1 METRQK
7 PPCEE
12 AISGPCP
19 GSTTRPPYPTPTYGP
34 CWTIQLDPSP
44 AATLPSDHYHHGDG
58 TRHGLGKQD
67 HPLGQT
73 WQTVGAFFFPDY
85 IGQQLL
91 YSRSPPTLPCYST
104 TAALLQPLLSYL
116 TMPYYS
122 LTTVLLS
129 PFLRQCCTPTAFL
142 QMLSYIISNPGVAS
156 CLCRIFAWVRIPPLC
171 PHNPPLLPAAQH
183 QCGVPEVPVHP
194 RIGGAS
200 ETPHHLH
207 LGGVQPEEE

>member
-34 CWTIQLDPSP
+34 CWTSWTARQQPRFPVTTTIMVMARDMALQ
-44 AATLPSDHYHHGDG
+44 
-58 TRHGLGKQD
+58 QD

-73 WQTVGAFFFPDY
+73 WQTVGAFLFLDY

-194 RIGGAS
+194 HIGGAS
-200 ETPHHLH
+200 EAPHHLH